1 MASPDFS
8 RVTDPVPPPAE
19 PARTHRAPAAPRRVR
34 LTALAVGA
42 AVAVLAYLFAP
53 AQSAPA
59 TGFAGDEAL
68 AADVERLLGDRIVEV
83 QGLSVARFDL
93 EDPGS
98 VEWAAARDADGGVPV
113 DEHTPVET
121 GSVFKVVTG
130 MLLAD
135 MVERGETSPDRTL
148 AEIFPDA
155 GFADPEVASITL
167 RELATHHS
175 GLGAVPDGDGLGV
188 TLASLSLTGPYE
200 RATPPLEGLA
210 GTRAGA
216 KDQYVYSNLGFAVL
230 GHALAAEAGT
240 TYPDLARERVLD
252 PLGMDDT
259 VIAEEGT
266 PEGAAPS
273 HYEPGVRVAPWSAAD
288 YAPAGV
294 ATWSTVSDLVALTS
308 AVADGSAPGADA
320 AEIVS
325 EDVSIGGAPSGDE
338 PAGETGAAGSLSMGL
353 AWHRMDSP
361 EHAPVTF
368 HNGKVYGASSMVAFD
383 GERAVVL
390 LGNTMTLQ
398 ETALAMGLMDD
409 ERGEPLT
416 TPPLTVPM
424 SVLTAFLLV
433 VPPLLL
439 LALVARRRTLVTQ
452 RPIDRLRVVSLTLGN
467 LAWLAYLQRAGVWTE
482 LPTGLFALSAGA
494 VAAAV
499 TVGVW
504 HWRRVPVEAG
514 RFRWLHVTVFVLSVL
529 FSLGLVTLMTWG
541 ITAAWS

>member
-1 MASPDFS
+1 MASLDS
-8 RVTDPVPPPAE
+8 AQQETVPK
-19 PARTHRAPAAPRRVR
+19 HRSPAAPRRVW
-34 LTALAVGA
+34 LIALAVGA
-42 AVAVLAYLFAP
+42 VAAVLAYLFAP

-59 TGFAGDEAL
+59 AGITGDEPL
-68 AADVERLLGDRIVEV
+68 AADVERLLGDRIVEA

-93 EDPGS
+93 DDPDT
-98 VEWAAARDADGGVPV
+98 VEWAAALDADGGVPV
-113 DEHTPVET
+113 DENTPVQT

-135 MVERGETSPDRTL
+135 MVERGETSLDRTL
-148 AEIFPDA
+148 AEVFPGTD
-155 GFADPEVASITL
+155 FADPEVASITL
-167 RELATHHS
+167 EELATHHS

-200 RATPPLEGLA
+200 HATPPLEGLA
-210 GTRAGA
+210 VTRAGP
-216 KDQYVYSNLGFAVL
+216 KDQYVYSNFGFATL

-240 TYPDLARERVLD
+240 TYPELVQERVLD

-259 VIAEEGT
+259 VIAGEEL

-273 HYEPGVRVAPWSAAD
+273 HYEPGVRVPPWTAAD

-294 ATWSTVSDLVALTS
+294 STWSTVSDLVALTS

-320 AEIVS
+320 VEVVL
-325 EDVSIGGAPSGDE
+325 EDVDIAGAPSDDE
-338 PAGETGAAGSLSMGL
+338 PAGETEAAGGLSMGL

-361 EHAPVTF
+361 ERAPITF
-368 HNGKVYGASSMVAFD
+368 HNGKVYGASATVAFD

-390 LGNTMTLQ
+390 LGDTMTLQ
-398 ETALAMGLMDD
+398 ETALVVGLMDEGSD
-409 ERGEPLT
+409 EPLT
-416 TPPLTVPM
+416 APGTAVPM
-424 SVLTAFLLV
+424 SVLTVFVLV
-433 VPPLLL
+433 VPPVLL

-452 RPIDRLRVVSLTLGN
+452 RPIDRLRLVSLSLGN
-467 LAWLAYLQRAGVWTE
+467 LAWLTYLQRSGVWTE

-514 RFRWLHVTVFVLSVL
+514 RFRWLHVTVFVFSVL
-529 FSLGLVTLMTWG
+529 FSLALGSLMAYGLVAVHL
-541 ITAAWS
+541 